1 MAIEP
6 HLYKSVNM
14 DLAHRVAMLENE
26 VNERDEF
33 ITRLL
38 KLIRTVAPVVADA
51 MAKEAPATRRYEA
64 CTEACRIKDSE

>member
-1 MAIEP
+1 MAVEP

-33 ITRLL
+33 ITQLL
-38 KLIRTVAPVVADA
+38 KAIRSVAPAAANA

-64 CTEACRIKDSE
+64 